1 MEKKFEV
8 GQKVKLVNNQAGW
21 FHFVIGDLAT
31 VVADTRGLSA
41 AEVAEKGLV
50 ELSDVI
56 EEAYDWE
63 IVGEETKPFDLKTQP
78 WYILVNNT
86 RESEAAEDWLKSQG
100 IDFQFPTQFFHDFRL
115 FTNISEGSI
124 VKPYMMA
131 DRDQEKPHPYL
142 KRIQIEASE
151 IKLQFETKTSIT
163 DVQWPVIPAEPV
175 ESEKDKAI
183 RELQET
189 IEKAKQQ
196 IDELMKH

>member
-31 VVADTRGLSA
+31 VVASAEGLSA
-41 AEVAEKGLV
+41 AEMSEKGLV

-63 IVGEETKPFDLKTQP
+63 IVEEEAKSFDLKTQP

-100 IDFQFPTQFFHDFRL
+100 IVFQFPTQFFHDFRL

-124 VKPYMMA
+124 VKPYIMA

-151 IKLQFETKTSIT
+151 IKLQFETKTSVT
-163 DVQWPVIPAEPV
+163 DVQWPTIPV
-175 ESEKDKAI
+175 ESAKDKAI
-183 RELQET
+183 RELQDT

-196 IDELMKH
+196 IAELKKH